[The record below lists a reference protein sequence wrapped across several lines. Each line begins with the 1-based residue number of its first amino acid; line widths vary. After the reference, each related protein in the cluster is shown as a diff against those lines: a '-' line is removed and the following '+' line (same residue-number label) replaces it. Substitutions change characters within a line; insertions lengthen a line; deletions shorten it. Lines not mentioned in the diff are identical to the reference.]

1 MTMVNKSLSNLMW
14 VEKYRPVRLEQVI
27 NQKEIVNGLNNLI
40 KNPEEI
46 PHLLFAGPAGVGKT
60 TTALCI
66 ARELL
71 GEDWR
76 KDTLELN
83 ASDERGI
90 KMVRERVK
98 EFAAVM
104 KLTFGTNKEQDK
116 PFRIIILDE
125 ADEMTPEAQTALRR
139 IIEDS
144 SKTTRFIIICNYL
157 SKIIEPIQ
165 SRCVVFHFTRLAR
178 QDVIGYLKTICE
190 NEGVQYEERALSQ
203 IYDSTLGDL
212 RHSINVLQAAAGMGT
227 VSVANVTA
235 SIGLSG
241 KAKVGEVIRLALAGK
256 FNDARIKLMELTSVY
271 GMSETDFLKYA
282 NQESFDMK
290 LDNLDE
296 FAALMAEYDYRMAIG
311 AHPEIQLTAL
321 LAQLGKLGMKGKQKK
336 ATLQP

>member
-1 MTMVNKSLSNLMW
+1 MSTKSNTLSNLMW
-14 VEKYRPVRLEQVI
+14 VEKYRPVELAQII
-27 NQKEIVNGLNNLI
+27 NQTEIVNGLSNLI
-40 KNPEEI
+40 KNSSEI
-46 PHLLFAGPAGVGKT
+46 PHLLFAGSAGVGKT
-60 TTALCI
+60 TTALCV

-71 GEDWR
+71 GEDWQR
-76 KDTLELN
+76 NTLELN

-104 KLTFGTNKEQDK
+104 KLASSSTDDK

-125 ADEMTPEAQTALRR
+125 ADEMTAEAQTALRR

-178 QDVIGYLKTICE
+178 QDLIDYLKTICE
-190 NEGVQYEERALSQ
+190 KEGVQYEERALSQ

-227 VSVANVTA
+227 VSVVYVTA
-235 SIGLSG
+235 SIGLSR
-241 KAKVGEVIRLALAGK
+241 KAKVGEVIRRALAG
-256 FNDARIKLMELTSVY
+256 
-271 GMSETDFLKYA
+271 
-282 NQESFDMK
+282 
-290 LDNLDE
+290 
-296 FAALMAEYDYRMAIG
+296 
-311 AHPEIQLTAL
+311 
-321 LAQLGKLGMKGKQKK
+321 
-336 ATLQP
+336 